1 MIFLIILL
9 TINVLITS
17 FVLGYYASNT
27 KNLNDFARTL
37 YMGIELIV
45 KSMFLI
51 VAIIMYVII

>member
-1 MIFLIILL
+1 MIFIIILL

-37 YMGIELIV
+37 CMSIKLIV
-45 KSMFLI
+45 NSIFLM